1 MANLSQCRYCY
12 RDFDSEE
19 KANTQMEHL
28 QTRLGVRLSDVRSV
42 QTWRDMTKVEK
53 GFTSTATSSLT
64 WLGQLYSQLL
74 TIVLRAIGLL
84 DGSVGRALLL
94 EGDEGVTLSSVGD
107 IGDRPKL
114 FELFLEGRKRL

>member
-1 MANLSQCRYCY
+1 MADLSQCKYSY
-12 RDFDSEE
+12 RDLISEE
-19 KANTQMEHL
+19 RANTQMEHL

-42 QTWRDMTKVEK
+42 QTWPDITKVEK

-74 TIVLRAIGLL
+74 PIVLRAIGLL

-94 EGDEGVTLSSVGD
+94 EGDEGVTLAGVVHIFDGATPEKQD
-107 IGDRPKL
+107 
-114 FELFLEGRKRL
+114 F